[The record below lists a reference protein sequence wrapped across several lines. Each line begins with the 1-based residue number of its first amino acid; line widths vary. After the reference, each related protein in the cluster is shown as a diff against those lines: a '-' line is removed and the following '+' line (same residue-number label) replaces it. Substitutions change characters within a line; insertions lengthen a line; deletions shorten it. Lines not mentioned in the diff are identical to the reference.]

1 MARHYAGAKSAM
13 GWTLSNSADFT
24 LADRSV
30 AVCYFA
36 AMNAAARMGLQ
47 YVLLFGA
54 SGVSLPFASL
64 WFRAH
69 GLSGAQIGALLAAP
83 MLGRVVTGP
92 LLAVWADGF
101 RTRRAPIALLGLMM
115 AAGYG
120 GAGLIDGFLAK
131 AVLWFIGATAAAA
144 LIPLSDV
151 LTLRLAAKEGF
162 TFALPR
168 GGGSVAF
175 VVVNIGMGAV
185 LLGAPVDAIVVWITL
200 MGLAIAAAG
209 AFILPSEPVGEGAPL
224 RKRDR
229 FRGLGLLLRDPVFMT
244 AIFAVGAVQAAHAF
258 QYGFS
263 ALLWKAQGISEA
275 VTGQLWAFGVVVEVG
290 LMWLFEPWRRRVGI
304 GPLPLLLVGAAAAVV
319 RWTAMAFAP
328 PLWLLWP
335 LQALHALTFAATFLA
350 GVQLVEK
357 LAPRDSQTAAQTL
370 SSVLSA
376 GILIGLAT
384 AASGPLYD
392 RFGAGG
398 YAAMAGL
405 SAVGLLA
412 ALTLRRRLG

>member
-1 MARHYAGAKSAM
+1 
-13 GWTLSNSADFT
+13 
-24 LADRSV
+24 
-30 AVCYFA
+30 
-36 AMNAAARMGLQ
+36 MNAAARMGLQ

-54 SGVSLPFASL
+54 SGVSLPFAGL
-64 WFRAH
+64 WFRSQ
-69 GLSGAQIGALLAAP
+69 GLSGAEIGVLLAAP
-83 MLGRVVTGP
+83 MLGRVATGP

-115 AAGYG
+115 ALGYG
-120 GAGLIDGFLAK
+120 GAGLLEFFPLRA
-131 AVLWFIGATAAAA
+131 LCWFIGATAAAA

-151 LTLRLAAKEGF
+151 LTLRLAARDGF

-168 GGGSVAF
+168 GCGSVAF
-175 VVVNIGMGAV
+175 VAVNVGMGAL
-185 LLGAPVDAIVVWITL
+185 LLGAPVDVIVLWITM
-200 MGLAIAAAG
+200 MGLAIAVAG
-209 AFILPSEPVGEGAPL
+209 ALVLPAEPVGEGAPL

-229 FRGLGLLLRDPVFMT
+229 FRGLGRLLKDPVFMT

-275 VTGQLWAFGVVVEVG
+275 VTGQLWAFGVVVEVA
-290 LMWLFEPWRRRVGI
+290 LMWLFEPWRRKAGI
-304 GPLPLLLVGAAAAVV
+304 GPWLLLVVGAAGAVV

-335 LQALHALTFAATFLA
+335 LQGLHALSFAATFLA
-350 GVQLVEK
+350 GVQIVER

-376 GILIGLAT
+376 GVLIGIAT
-384 AASGPLYD
+384 ALSGELYD
-392 RFGAGG
+392 RFGAAG
-398 YAAMAGL
+398 YGAMAVM
-405 SAVGLLA
+405 SAAGLLA
-412 ALTLRRRLG
+412 ALTLRRQLT

>member
-1 MARHYAGAKSAM
+1 
-13 GWTLSNSADFT
+13 
-24 LADRSV
+24 
-30 AVCYFA
+30 
-36 AMNAAARMGLQ
+36 MNAAARMGLQ

-64 WFRAH
+64 WLRAQ
-69 GLSGAQIGALLAAP
+69 GLSGGQIGIVLAAP
-83 MLGRVVTGP
+83 MLGRIVTGP

-101 RTRRAPIALLGLMM
+101 RTRRAPIALLGLVM
-115 AAGYG
+115 ALGYG
-120 GAGLIDGFLAK
+120 GAGLLDGF
-131 AVLWFIGATAAAA
+131 AVRALCWFIGATAAAA

-151 LTLRLAAKEGF
+151 LTLRLAARDGF

-168 GGGSVAF
+168 GCGSAAF
-175 VVVNIGMGAV
+175 VAVNVGMGAL
-185 LLGAPVDAIVVWITL
+185 LLGAPVDVIVIWITVL
-200 MGLAIAAAG
+200 GLAIAAMA
-209 AFILPSEPVGEGAPL
+209 ALVLPAEPVGEGAPL
-224 RKRDR
+224 RGRER
-229 FRGLGLLLRDPVFMT
+229 FRGLGRLLVDPVFMT

-275 VTGQLWAFGVVVEVG
+275 VTGQLWAFGVVVEIA
-290 LMWLFEPWRRRVGI
+290 LMWLVEPWRRRAGI
-304 GPLPLLLVGAAAAVV
+304 GPWALLVIGAAAAIV

-335 LQALHALTFAATFLA
+335 LQGLHALTFAATFLA
-350 GVQLVEK
+350 GIQIVET

-376 GILIGLAT
+376 GVLIGVAT
-384 AASGPLYD
+384 ALSGSLYD

-398 YAAMAGL
+398 YAAMAVM
-405 SAVGLLA
+405 SAAGLLA
-412 ALTLRRRLG
+412 ALPLRRRLT